1 MMETGSFDVFSNSI
15 AACHD
20 RESNVSSGHSAAA
33 GRRHPPGVTL
43 IELLVVISIMSLLA
57 AMLLPVLEVAKERG
71 RRIVC
76 LNTIHQFII
85 GIQLYADNN
94 EALLPSGLS
103 EMGNGEDEHTPVL
116 SRSIHDDLVNILGS
130 YDALKCPWLGKPFD
144 EPNGWY
150 YNGYGYVIGY
160 NYLGGHEGTPWP
172 AVGMANA
179 EWKSPKWATDSS
191 SLPIVTEL
199 NAWTVGEGR
208 TFAPHSPSGAL
219 LVYGEIGQGGNPSEE
234 IGAAGGNVG
243 FLDGS
248 AAWKNIVD
256 MKIYVGSR
264 MHPTTGCVTAW

>member
-1 MMETGSFDVFSNSI
+1 
-15 AACHD
+15 
-20 RESNVSSGHSAAA
+20 
-33 GRRHPPGVTL
+33 VTL

-76 LNTIHQFII
+76 LNTVHQFIV
-85 GIQLYADNN
+85 GIHLYADDN

-103 EMGNGEDEHTPVL
+103 ENGQDEHTPVL
-116 SRSIHDDLVNILGS
+116 SRATHDALVNILDS
-130 YDALKCPWLGKPFD
+130 YDALKCPWLGKPFT

-150 YNGYGYVIGY
+150 YGGQGYVIGY

-179 EWKSPKWATDSS
+179 EWKSPKRATDNSG
-191 SLPIVTEL
+191 LPIVTEL
-199 NAWTVGEGR
+199 NAWTSGERR
-208 TFAPHSPSGAL
+208 TFAPHSPRGAL
-219 LVYGEIGQGGNPSEE
+219 QVYGEIWQGGIPSEE

-243 FLDGS
+243 LLDGS
-248 AAWKNIVD
+248 AYWKNISD

-264 MHPTTGCVTAW
+264 NHPVNGCVTAW

>member
-1 MMETGSFDVFSNSI
+1 METSSCKVFSNST
-15 AACHD
+15 AACHN
-20 RESNVSSGHSAAA
+20 RGTNVSSGYAAA
-33 GRRHPPGVTL
+33 AHRPHPPGVTL
-43 IELLVVISIMSLLA
+43 IELLVVIAIMSLLA

-76 LNTIHQFII
+76 LNTVHQFII

-103 EMGNGEDEHTPVL
+103 ESGEDEHTPVL
-116 SRSIHDDLVNILGS
+116 SRATHDDLVSILGS
-130 YDALKCPWLGKPFD
+130 YEALKCPWLGKPFD

-160 NYLGGHEGTPWP
+160 NYLGGHEGTPWL

-199 NAWTVGEGR
+199 NAWTVGERR

-219 LVYGEIGQGGNPSEE
+219 LVYGEFGQGGNPSEE

-243 FLDGS
+243 RLDGS
-248 AAWKNIVD
+248 AAWKNITD

-264 MHPTTGCVTAW
+264 MHPLDGCVTAW